1 MSAPRQPWRGT
12 PPHRRFDFVALGYC
26 MHKKFLFVAVA
37 VVLTRIAGAQPP
49 AGQAAPSD
57 LRALFEAAWAH
68 SVALQTAEGRR
79 VEAGASRVQAE
90 AWTAGPPVAEL
101 RHRGNRLAERRGV
114 RESEVSLGVPIWM
127 PGQRAARGELAEA
140 QMVEA
145 DARASLAQL
154 AMAGDLRERVWQ
166 LASATAEQQVL
177 RRRVAV
183 ATSLR
188 DDVARRV
195 DAGDLA
201 RTDLLLADQD
211 LLATRA
217 LLTEGQSRLN
227 ELRTQL
233 FQLTGVSALP
243 HRYEEQ
249 PASPPAAMT
258 HPAMSAADSALLR
271 AQRQLGYLR
280 KSRRDAPEVGVSYR
294 RDAAG
299 SGLPADHTVGVFVRI
314 PFATDARNLPRETAA
329 HTEIATAMAERERI
343 ERVVRSE
350 TEASRQGLTLAE
362 EQLSLAE
369 QRSAMLAERAQLLRK
384 TFDAGEIGLLE
395 VLRAQNQ
402 ALEAEAEAAR
412 QRARRGLAIARLNQS
427 LGVLP

>member
-1 MSAPRQPWRGT
+1 MQKI
-12 PPHRRFDFVALGYC
+12 L
-26 MHKKFLFVAVA
+26 LFIATAVMLA
-37 VVLTRIAGAQPP
+37 RIACAQAP
-49 AGQAAPSD
+49 AGQAAPAD
-57 LRALFEAAWAH
+57 LHALFEAAWAH
-68 SVALQTAEGRR
+68 SVALQAAEGRR
-79 VEAGASRVQAE
+79 GEAAASRVQAD
-90 AWTAGPPVAEL
+90 AWIAGPPVAEL
-101 RHRGNRLAERRGV
+101 RHRGDRLADRRGV

-127 PGQRAARGELAEA
+127 PGQRAARGELADA
-140 QMVEA
+140 QMAEA

-154 AMAGDLRERVWQ
+154 ALAGDLRERVWE
-166 LASATAEQQVL
+166 LAAATAEQQVL

-217 LLTEGQSRLN
+217 LVTEGQSRLN
-227 ELRTQL
+227 QLATQL
-233 FQLTGVSALP
+233 FQLTGVAALP
-243 HRYEEQ
+243 LRYEER
-249 PASPPAAMT
+249 PASPQAAMT
-258 HPAMSAADSALLR
+258 HPAMAAADTALLR

-299 SGLPADHTVGVFVRI
+299 GGLPSDHTVGVFVRI

-329 HTEIATAMAERERI
+329 HTDVATAIAERDRT

-350 TEASRQGLTLAE
+350 TDAARQALTLAD

-384 TFDAGEIGLLE
+384 TFDAGEIGLPE